1 MADSFSL
8 LSLVLDYHKLTSQY
22 CQVPRGEDDP
32 SGRALCALE
41 RREHRPLSGRPQIRF
56 LPRLCRGR
64 VRREKVS
71 VLLGG

>member
-1 MADSFSL
+1 ML
-8 LSLVLDYHKLTSQY
+8 LIGIFLDYHKLASQY

-41 RREHRPLSGRPQIRF
+41 RREHRPLSGRSQIRI
-56 LPRLCRGR
+56 LSRLCRRR

-71 VLLGG
+71 VGRTWA